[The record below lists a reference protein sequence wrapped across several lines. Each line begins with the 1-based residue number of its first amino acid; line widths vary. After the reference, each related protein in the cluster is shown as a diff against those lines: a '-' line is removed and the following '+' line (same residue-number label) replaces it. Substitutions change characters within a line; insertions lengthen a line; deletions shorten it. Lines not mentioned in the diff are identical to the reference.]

1 MSDRGCLECSI
12 SCRLLSSSSLLS
24 SCHTYYSVL
33 SSRKGL
39 ASRRAYAELAAA
51 ARNIELRSSIVVG
64 LDGKP
69 ERVRSPSRVHW
80 DVFGGDDVGTS
91 GFQRRSSQA
100 SNAHFP
106 DVDFEKKY
114 SGVLQ
119 QHRLDKMGPPAKRRK
134 IDVIR
139 RQKPVEELT
148 FSIDARQEY
157 LTGFSKRKAARREQA
172 REQAIKEAKEE
183 KIRER
188 KEVMEASQ

>member
-12 SCRLLSSSSLLS
+12 SCRLLSSSSSLS

-39 ASRRAYAELAAA
+39 ASRRAYAELAVA

-64 LDGKP
+64 LDGKS
-69 ERVRSPSRVHW
+69 ERVRSPSCVHW

-100 SNAHFP
+100 SAFSRRRLR
-106 DVDFEKKY
+106 EKY